1 MSRMTGSPTATGVV
15 AVSDEHVVKLRD
27 HRRDRAYCQA
37 ARGAVAAG
45 IASVNATALAFLGAT
60 ASVLGIFV
68 FQRRL
73 LLGAELQLAD
83 VELFLQALR
92 SSWRMRILVMPSIS
106 AIRRVRRTNCGDHL
120 VVWHCGQHL
129 A

>member
-1 MSRMTGSPTATGVV
+1 MHTVHLPDQRRGQSALDVTHDRFAPTATGVV

-27 HRRDRAYCQA
+27 HLEIRRIVRR
-37 ARGAVAAG
+37 RGVLWAD
-45 IASVNATALAFLGAT
+45 IASGNATALAFLGAT

-83 VELFLQALR
+83 VELFLQAL
-92 SSWRMRILVMPSIS
+92 L
-106 AIRRVRRTNCGDHL
+106 
-120 VVWHCGQHL
+120 
-129 A
+129 